1 MSVVCRPQREV
12 IEARAKMNEM
22 IDRSPALFWM
32 IDASG
37 RARARDEQPGKLPST
52 MEKMLALEKQYR
64 LAADFVAAPRLCVA
78 IVDVLRS
85 CGDWDGVCEHVAAL
99 TKKRAQ
105 LKQAITSMVR
115 RCMEFI
121 DEAPSGKVRM
131 KLIETLCDATSGKI
145 FVEVEKSRLTRA
157 LAKMHEDEGRVDEAC
172 GVMQEV
178 AIETYGA
185 LTRHEKLFFI
195 EEQVRLCLAKKDYLR
210 ALILSRKINPKVF
223 DELIEKEK
231 KDQEKASKGD
241 AEMSAAEKEA
251 KKKEQI
257 KKEGQV
263 EHAAG
268 YFEPTD
274 EGIPSLEKLKLR
286 YFELMVEYYS
296 HSDEYLEQCRCYQN
310 ILDCAEVK
318 SDVQRW
324 APTLKKVVWLVCL
337 SKHEPMQQT
346 MLHNVKGNLKLSDLP
361 AHETLIKQ
369 FCTKEIIHWTTLQ
382 ERFATEMAAE
392 TEIFGGEKGTKRVN
406 DLKLRV
412 IEHNMLVISTYY
424 SRISLARLAELLCLS
439 AEDTEK
445 HLSSCV
451 VDKSVSAKIDRPAG
465 LVDFT
470 AAKSGDWLLNKWAS
484 NIDQL
489 LTCLDKSSH
498 LIQKEAQ
505 TYKVTL

>member
-1 MSVVCRPQREV
+1 MCFYAPCT
-12 IEARAKMNEM
+12 
-22 IDRSPALFWM
+22 
-32 IDASG
+32 
-37 RARARDEQPGKLPST
+37 QPGKLSAT
-52 MEKMLALEKQYR
+52 LEKMLALEKTYR
-64 LAADFVAAPRLCVA
+64 LAVDFVAAPRLCVA

-85 CGDWDGVCEHVAAL
+85 CDDWDGLCEHVAAL
-99 TKKRAQ
+99 TKRRAQ

-121 DEAPSGKVRM
+121 DEAPTGAVRL

-223 DELIEKEK
+223 DELIEKDK
-231 KDQEKASKGD
+231 KDLAKAAIASKGD
-241 AEMSAAEKEA
+241 DELTEAEKEA
-251 KKKEQI
+251 KKQEKI

-263 EHAAG
+263 EHAEG

-274 EGIPSLEKLKLR
+274 KGIPSLEDLKLR
-286 YFELMVEYYS
+286 YYELMVEYYS

-310 ILDCAEVK
+310 ILECAEVK
-318 SDVQRW
+318 SNVERW

-337 SKHEPMQQT
+337 SKHEPMQQSI
-346 MLHNVKGNLKLSDLP
+346 LHNVKGNLKLSDLP
-361 AHETLIKQ
+361 AHESLIKQ

-382 ERFATEMAAE
+382 ERFAGEIAAE
-392 TEIFGGEKGTKRVN
+392 TEIFGGEKGAKRVE

-412 IEHNMLVISTYY
+412 IEHNMLVISSYY
-424 SRISLARLAELLCLS
+424 SRISLPRLAELLCLS
-439 AEDTEK
+439 ADETEK

-465 LVDFT
+465 LVDFST
-470 AAKSGDWLLNKWAS
+470 AKSSDWLLNKWAS

-505 TYKVTL
+505 TYKVSL